1 MGDPERELGGGQD
14 DFYSQ
19 FAAELEVLAELEGG
33 RGPRLGLVPLVLEG
47 WSEEGRRRGTRRLER
62 AQAGAYRSEKG
73 PPAPQ
78 AAGAVACTG

>member
-1 MGDPERELGGGQD
+1 MGDPERELGGGQE

-47 WSEEGRRRGTRRLER
+47 WSEEGRRRGPE
-62 AQAGAYRSEKG
+62 GWSEKG
-73 PPAPQ
+73 PPAPPT
-78 AAGAVACTG
+78 AGAVACTG